1 MLMEY
6 EKQQMTQAWIVLGCV
21 GVVYLLRNVHWVFKF
36 IWAIISLVLTAIFIV
51 IFANYAKDTI
61 KKWWN
66 E

>member
-6 EKQQMTQAWIVLGCV
+6 EKQQMVYAWIMLGGV
-21 GVVYLLRNVHWVFKF
+21 IVVYLLRNVHWVFKF
-36 IWAIISLVLTAIFIV
+36 IWSIISLFLTAILIV
-51 IFANYAKDTI
+51 VFANYAKDTI